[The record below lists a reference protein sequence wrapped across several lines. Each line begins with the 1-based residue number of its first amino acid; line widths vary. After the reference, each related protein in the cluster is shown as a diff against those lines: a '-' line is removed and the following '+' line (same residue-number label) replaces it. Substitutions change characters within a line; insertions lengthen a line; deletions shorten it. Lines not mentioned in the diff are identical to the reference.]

1 MINTNQT
8 TCKRAIKVKY
18 KRTQNPYKVVEVF
31 NTNGEDIKVTLEK
44 IFKAYSKEEIKK
56 TIK

>member
-1 MINTNQT
+1 MKTTNQIQQ
-8 TCKRAIKVKY
+8 RRIKVKY
-18 KRTQNPYKVVEVF
+18 KRRKNPYKVVEVF
-31 NTNGEDIKVTLEK
+31 NTNGEDIKDTLEK